1 MDMDIDINKVLL
13 VGNLE
18 EIDELRTFPSGSTL
32 CPFTVVTV
40 ERFRRRDGDWAERK
54 TWHKVSAWGELGK
67 RVHAEFSRGMRIVV
81 EGRLSRR
88 SYERDGETRWI
99 TDIQASSCNALGYQQ
114 QQQQPQ
120 SSYSGGG
127 QRSEN
132 RQSYQ
137 PRHQRAQQA
146 PSTRTQAAPPPPS
159 EPPPVPDGE
168 DDLPF

>member
-1 MDMDIDINKVLL
+1 MDIDINKVLL
-13 VGNLE
+13 VGALE

-40 ERFRRRDGDWAERK
+40 ERFRRRDGDWGERK
-54 TWHKVSAWGELGK
+54 TWHRVSAWGELGK

-114 QQQQPQ
+114 QSQ
-120 SSYSGGG
+120 SSHSGGG
-127 QRSEN
+127 QRNDN

-146 PSTRTQAAPPPPS
+146 PPTHAPTAPPPS
-159 EPPPVPDGE
+159 DPPPVPDGE